1 MGKGKAMANKRR
13 TSGTVNPASSSVP
26 ALFSHRFLLFFFRQG
41 KGCVEKSG
49 KIEGKKKKCDRD
61 KERSNEAL
69 SKLSPGDAAL
79 VSVSGA

>member
-1 MGKGKAMANKRR
+1 LDQIRKTFGKHLPRA
-13 TSGTVNPASSSVP
+13 SGHTAKK
-26 ALFSHRFLLFFFRQG
+26 LRQG

>member
-1 MGKGKAMANKRR
+1 MRGKAKRLHHTSSWKPMAQRGCWLAQAINRSR
-13 TSGTVNPASSSVP
+13 A
-26 ALFSHRFLLFFFRQG
+26 FFFRQG